1 MFLLIVSPNIPDL
14 EIIETVSEII
24 VVSLVLWSVDLIIVC
39 IIFHIVPPKLHDLE
53 FMETVSENRGNF
65 MTKIPVRVM
74 KKSKKSCGEK
84 VCTNIHSM
92 NNQEFR
98 FPSLIQRVKALWTNL
113 F

>member
-74 KKSKKSCGEK
+74 KKKKPKTVE
-84 VCTNIHSM
+84 NIHSI

-98 FPSLIQRVKALWTNL
+98 FPSLIQRIKSLWTNL